1 MMFIKTIASTVS
13 AFVLAG
19 SVYAGQNQ
27 VCPSLDDIKA
37 EGITMSERIAMNLF
51 FAYNISSY
59 NLDGVWGFV
68 IAPIEAD
75 SNDEAIENANDVLN
89 TMTGSG
95 SVEENEENQLIC
107 MYNTG
112 NPDLMAA
119 AVKTDMMMSPNQL
132 RKIAQ
137 KMRTK

>member
-1 MMFIKTIASTVS
+1 MKTIASTVG
-13 AFVLAG
+13 ALALAG

-27 VCPSLDDIKA
+27 ICPSLDDIKA

-59 NLDGVWGFV
+59 NLDGIWGFV

-75 SNDEAIENANDVLN
+75 SSDEAIETANEVLS

-95 SVEENEENQLIC
+95 SAEDIEHELIC
-107 MYNTG
+107 LYNTG

-119 AVKTDMMMSPNQL
+119 AIKTDMMMSPNQL
-132 RKIAQ
+132 RKYAQ
-137 KMRTK
+137 KMRHR